1 MTEEGRE
8 PDGRA
13 GQAGRGVFVAGS
25 TMRHVVV
32 MASTGSVG
40 LMSIFAV
47 DFLNLLYISM
57 LGQAELA
64 AAIGYAGTLLFA
76 ILSLSVGFAIS
87 ATALVSRA
95 LGAGDRADARMKA
108 GSSIVFVLVASLV
121 LTAIFI
127 PLLPG
132 ALTLLGARGETF
144 AIALGFLRIV
154 IPSFPVLALSV
165 VISGLLRA
173 VGDARRAM
181 YVTLSG
187 AAATAVLDPLL
198 IFAAGLSVDGAAI
211 ASVAARL
218 IMVAVG
224 WHGLVVVHRML
235 ARPAAA
241 QMRADLRPFTA
252 IAIPAIL
259 TQTATPVGNAFVTGF
274 MAAHGD
280 SAVAG
285 WAVIGR
291 LIPVAFAGVFAL
303 SGSVGPIL
311 GQNLGAGAHDRIR
324 RALTD
329 AVIVTTIYVAAVWL
343 ILWLAKDEI
352 VHLFNATGEAADL
365 IRFFCTWIAAT
376 FFFFGCLF
384 VANAAFNTLGFATY
398 ATAFNWGRA
407 TLGTIPFVAIGSHYY
422 GAGGVLIGQGLGS
435 VVFGTLAIFV
445 CFRAIERLRTRP
457 PGTPMPPV
465 WRFPLPPFT
474 SGKGGTAG

>member
-1 MTEEGRE
+1 MTGDA
-8 PDGRA
+8 P
-13 GQAGRGVFVAGS
+13 GQEDGVFVGGS
-25 TMRHVVV
+25 TMRHVIV

-57 LGQAELA
+57 LGQTELA

-87 ATALVSRA
+87 ATVLVARA
-95 LGAGDRADARMKA
+95 LGGRDREGARMKA
-108 GSSIVFVLVASLV
+108 GSSLIYVLIASMALAAIFFVL
-121 LTAIFI
+121 I
-127 PLLPG
+127 PE
-132 ALTLLGARGETF
+132 ALTLLGASGETF
-144 AIALGFLRIV
+144 DIALRFLRIV
-154 IPSFPVLALSV
+154 IPSFPVLAMSV

-173 VGDARRAM
+173 MGDARRAM

-187 AAATAVLDPLL
+187 AGATALLDPLL
-198 IFAAGLSVDGAAI
+198 IFAVGLGVDGAAI
-211 ASVAARL
+211 SSVLARFV
-218 IMVAVG
+218 MVAVG
-224 WHGLVVVHRML
+224 YHGLVVVHRLVAM
-235 ARPAAA
+235 PSTA
-241 QMRADLRPFTA
+241 QLRANLGAFTA

-259 TQTATPVGNAFVTGF
+259 TQTATPIGNAFVTGF

-311 GQNLGAGAHDRIR
+311 GQNLGAGEHDRIR
-324 RALTD
+324 RALSD
-329 AVIVTTIYVAAVWL
+329 AVIVTTIYVALVWL
-343 ILWLAKDEI
+343 LLWLAQDVI
-352 VHLFNATGEAADL
+352 VHIFNASGEAADL
-365 IRFFCTWIAAT
+365 IRFFCTWIAAS

-384 VANAAFNTLGFATY
+384 VANAAFNTLGFPAY

-407 TLGTIPFVAIGSHYY
+407 TLGTLPFVAIGSHFY
-422 GAGGVLIGQGLGS
+422 GSDGILIGQGMGS
-435 VVFGTLAIFV
+435 VVFGTFAIFV
-445 CFRAIERLRTRP
+445 CFRVIRHLRERA
-457 PGTPMPPV
+457 PGEPMP